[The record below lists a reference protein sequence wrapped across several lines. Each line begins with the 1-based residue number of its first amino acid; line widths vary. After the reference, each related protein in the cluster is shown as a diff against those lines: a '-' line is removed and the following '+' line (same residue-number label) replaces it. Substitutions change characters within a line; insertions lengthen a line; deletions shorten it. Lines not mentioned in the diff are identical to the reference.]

1 MRDEFSDLPSLF
13 LSWLASRF
21 SSLVNSPS
29 PMRIAILSSEVVPFA
44 KTGGLADVAGALPK
58 ALAQHDVDA
67 RVILPLHQQIDRGLL
82 NSEVI
87 EDVPVQWR
95 GQIRPTR
102 IYQSDAAGA
111 PAYLVDAPEFFNKP
125 SIYGYSND
133 HERFA
138 FFSRAALALTKHL
151 DWQPDI
157 VHGNDWPCGF
167 AMMELRA
174 RRRYDEFFRPVKTVF
189 SIHNLAYQGAFD
201 PNDLWWLGF
210 GESPDKDDFMLK
222 NMASALKG
230 GLIAADALS
239 TVSHRYAEEIQR
251 PEQGA
256 GLDWLLRA
264 RRDRLAGIT
273 NGIDYE
279 LWNPETD
286 PHIAANFSADD
297 LSGKLTCKLDLLRRF
312 GLPEEPERPII
323 AIISRLVTQKG
334 YDLIRDLAREILNT
348 GSFFIALGA
357 GAKEYED
364 FLQSW
369 HDHAPRR
376 VGIYKGYA
384 GEPLAHQIEAGADMF
399 IMPSQ
404 YEPCGLNQ
412 MYSMRYGTVPIVRAT
427 GGLDDTVDAYNS
439 SSGAGTGFKFYEY
452 NAGALLEKIREAL
465 YFYGQPEHWRRI
477 QLNGMARDN
486 SWEAAA
492 EKYVQLYQEV
502 MALK

>member
-1 MRDEFSDLPSLF
+1 MRVAL
-13 LSWLASRF
+13 
-21 SSLVNSPS
+21 
-29 PMRIAILSSEVVPFA
+29 LSSEVVPFA

-58 ALAQHDVDA
+58 ALGKQGIDA
-67 RVILPLHQQIDRGLL
+67 RVILPLYQQIDRGGL
-82 NSEVI
+82 NDSVI
-87 EDVPVQWR
+87 ENVPVEWR
-95 GQIRPTR
+95 GQTRPIRV
-102 IYQSDAAGA
+102 YQSDAAGA
-111 PAYLVDAPEFFNKP
+111 PAYLIDAPEYFSKP

-138 FFSRAALALTKHL
+138 FFSRAALALVKHL

-167 AMMELRA
+167 AMIELRA
-174 RRRYDEFFRPVKTVF
+174 RRRYDSFFRGLKTLF

-201 PNDLWWLGF
+201 PTDLWWLGF

-222 NMASALKG
+222 GAASALKA
-230 GLIAADALS
+230 GLVAADALS
-239 TVSHRYAEEIQR
+239 TVSRRYAQEIQT
-251 PEQGA
+251 PEQGS

-264 RRDRLAGIT
+264 RRESLIGIT
-273 NGIDYE
+273 NGVDYE

-286 PHIAANFSADD
+286 PYIAASFSAED
-297 LSGKLTCKLDLLRRF
+297 LKGKRECKRDLLRRF
-312 GLPEEPERPII
+312 ALPEDLDRPII
-323 AIISRLVTQKG
+323 AIISRLVSQKG
-334 YDLIRDLAREILNT
+334 YDLVRQLSNAILQT

-369 HDHAPRR
+369 HDRAPQQ

-399 IMPSQ
+399 LMPSQ

-427 GGLDDTVDAYNS
+427 GGLDDTVENFDERRGN
-439 SSGAGTGFKFYEY
+439 GNGFKFQDYTS
-452 NAGALLEKIREAL
+452 GALLEKIREAL
-465 YFYGQPEHWRRI
+465 YFYGKLEAWRTI
-477 QLNGMARDN
+477 QRNGMNMDN
-486 SWEAAA
+486 SWPTAAQ
-492 EKYVQLYQEV
+492 KYVDLY
-502 MALK
+502 